1 MQTGDYKLE
10 KDGWNG
16 WTADLETGISAL
28 DLDNQLLLALI
39 DRVVAASA
47 RAGLEG
53 LKSSLLDLQAETI
66 AHFEREERLMAA
78 CQYEA
83 AAQHEADHRQLL
95 AEIRHQIDDLA
106 AGRANVA
113 YIGRF
118 VHDWLLQ
125 HIVSKDSL
133 FGQAILTQR
142 GMTDRR
148 RLSGE
153 EMDLFEE
160 RRLGNLETLLW
171 TPDLAVGNETIDAG
185 HRALCAR
192 LSAILAARKSIDRAR
207 LAILLEQLG
216 DETEAHFRVEEQLM
230 TSFDYAHAQTHGDE
244 HRKILD
250 EFAHLVDDWRDS
262 HISTE
267 LLCRFLYRWL
277 LRHIGGSDIPFCQAI
292 GRQGTEASAA

>member
-1 MQTGDYKLE
+1 MK
-10 KDGWNG
+10 
-16 WTADLETGISAL
+16 TGISTL

-47 RAGLEG
+47 GASPDG

-78 CQYEA
+78 CRYEA
-83 AAQHEADHRQLL
+83 AAQHESDHRQLL

-118 VHDWLLQ
+118 IHDWLLQ
-125 HIVSKDSL
+125 HIISQDSL
-133 FGQAILTQR
+133 FAQAILTHQ
-142 GMTDRR
+142 GTTDRR
-148 RLSGE
+148 RLPGE

-160 RRLGNLETLLW
+160 RRLGNLESLLW
-171 TPDLAVGNETIDAG
+171 TPELAVGNAAIDAG
-185 HRALCAR
+185 HRAMCAR
-192 LSAILAARKSIDRAR
+192 LSAILAARKSIGRAR

-216 DETEAHFRVEEQLM
+216 NETEAHFRIEEQLM
-230 TSFDYAHAQTHGDE
+230 ASYNYEHALTHGDE

-250 EFAHLVDDWRDS
+250 EFAHLVDDWRDGQ
-262 HISTE
+262 ISTE

-277 LRHIGGSDIPFCQAI
+277 LRHIGASDIPFCEAI
-292 GRQGTEASAA
+292 GRQGAE